1 MCALGPKLIN
11 FLLIKEGPGAMFGAA
26 VVGGIILAMI
36 EGIGLGLSRI
46 SGQMMLNEQC
56 NLLFHISIL
65 NYKL

>member
-1 MCALGPKLIN
+1 
-11 FLLIKEGPGAMFGAA
+11 MFGAA

-65 NYKL
+65 NYK